1 MENNC
6 IINWELHQKLMEK
19 KKTITVCNGIGS
31 NMFFPEYVEIEIFS
45 GERDIIT
52 ELPNGLKNLKGEK
65 ITLKKNDIYKK
76 NLLFLN

>member
-19 KKTITVCNGIGS
+19 KKTITVCTGIGS

-52 ELPNGLKNLKGEK
+52 ELPNGLKKSKKEK
-65 ITLKKNDIYKK
+65 NIIKEE
-76 NLLFLN
+76 